1 MLGLGLA
8 LVMNDAE
15 DADGEAM
22 WLGWPDTV
30 NGDDDGGGGDGGEEV
45 VMDGDGR
52 SHVDLGESKGGEP
65 QEQHLESTFFAGTL
79 KLWLE
84 GNWKPP
90 GFLMALNLCLKSWN
104 PKPKTPA

>member
-45 VMDGDGR
+45 VVDGDGR
-52 SHVDLGESKGGEP
+52 SHVDLGESKGGTSGTAPGKHLFCRNPEIVARGKLETPRFFNGLEP
-65 QEQHLESTFFAGTL
+65 LLE
-79 KLWLE
+79 KLE
-84 GNWKPP
+84 P
-90 GFLMALNLCLKSWN
+90 
-104 PKPKTPA
+104 